1 MYFIFIFNLIMEI
14 VDNILQL
21 CMNVLTLD
29 FFLSEMM

>member
-1 MYFIFIFNLIMEI
+1 MEI
-14 VDNILQL
+14 VDHILQL